1 MNALRSPQSSQ
12 NPQRSFVDLRVPRI
26 LRLTFLILAGLG
38 AAASAQQQR
47 TVWDGVYTAEQAAR
61 GQQLFK
67 DKCGYCHRDD
77 LAGGGS
83 EAGAPALK
91 GPIFTIRWR
100 DEPLADLFATIGTT
114 MPQNKPDSMMPQDVI
129 DIVSFLLKANEMP
142 AGEAELPPNLEELK
156 TILMTERQ
164 Q

>member
-1 MNALRSPQSSQ
+1 MIVGMFEA
-12 NPQRSFVDLRVPRI
+12 D
-26 LRLTFLILAGLG
+26 G
-38 AAASAQQQR
+38 SAQHQR
-47 TVWDGVYTAEQAAR
+47 TVWDGVYTTAQAAR
-61 GQQLFK
+61 GQQLYK
-67 DKCGYCHRDD
+67 EKCGYCHRDD

-100 DEPLADLFATIGTT
+100 DQPLSDLFVTIGTT

-142 AGEAELPPNLEELK
+142 EGDTELPPDLEELK
-156 TILMTERQ
+156 RIGMTKP
-164 Q
+164 